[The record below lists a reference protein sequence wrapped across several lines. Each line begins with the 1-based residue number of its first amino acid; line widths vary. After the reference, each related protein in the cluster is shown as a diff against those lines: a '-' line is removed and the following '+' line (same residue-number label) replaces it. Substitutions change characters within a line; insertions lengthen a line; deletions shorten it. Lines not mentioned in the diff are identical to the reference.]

1 MYFLYSILRTVRKLQ
16 IFFSFFT
23 SEKKDSFA
31 VKVRHASFPQLFS
44 SVSNT
49 LFIFTKG
56 YCYGFV
62 L

>member
-1 MYFLYSILRTVRKLQ
+1 MYFLCSILRTVRKLQ
-16 IFFSFFT
+16 IFLVSLRLR
-23 SEKKDSFA
+23 KKDSFA